1 MASDTV
7 RPLLDVDVGVDVGAS
22 DSSGGSVLMT
32 TAAASTAAA
41 AATEEA
47 AEEVASAA
55 AASRRPPPGV
65 VLTRPS
71 DVRPLCFGG
80 KCFFKINSFVLLFRG
95 NGVLELIGRRVNRKL
110 GKTR

>member
-41 AATEEA
+41 AAA

-80 KCFFKINSFVLLFRG
+80 KCFFFKLIHSFFCFVEMECW
-95 NGVLELIGRRVNRKL
+95 N
-110 GKTR
+110 